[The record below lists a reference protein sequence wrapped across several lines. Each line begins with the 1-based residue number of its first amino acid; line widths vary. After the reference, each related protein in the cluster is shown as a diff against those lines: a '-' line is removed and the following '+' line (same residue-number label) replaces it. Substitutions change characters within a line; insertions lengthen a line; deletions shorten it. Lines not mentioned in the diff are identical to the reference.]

1 MTQPISLFVGLTTLD
16 IATRITTFPTP
27 NEKLTAHHQD
37 IAAGGPAANA
47 AVTCAALGGHA
58 ILLTVIGTSPQ
69 ARIAAADLAAHNVTV
84 IDLAGPDHGLSVS
97 SILITEH
104 TGERAVIS
112 TDAQPHT
119 LTPQMTSRLTTQLST
134 LLPRVH
140 AILIDGHHPHL
151 ARHILAQRPTNAAPI
166 IVDAGRWKPAFDDLI
181 PHAQHIIA
189 SADFHDPHGWVPLTP
204 ENRTTL
210 TTAPTIVRTHGE
222 HPITVWHPTTT
233 TTISPPGVVTRDTL
247 GAGDVFHGAYTH
259 FVATHHHTHNHP
271 PTDLADITAVTT
283 NASVIAAHRV
293 ATVGLRSW
301 ITQLADPTQL

>member
-166 IVDAGRWKPAFDDLI
+166 IVDAGR
-181 PHAQHIIA
+181 
-189 SADFHDPHGWVPLTP
+189 
-204 ENRTTL
+204 
-210 TTAPTIVRTHGE
+210 
-222 HPITVWHPTTT
+222 
-233 TTISPPGVVTRDTL
+233 
-247 GAGDVFHGAYTH
+247 
-259 FVATHHHTHNHP
+259 
-271 PTDLADITAVTT
+271 
-283 NASVIAAHRV
+283 
-293 ATVGLRSW
+293 
-301 ITQLADPTQL
+301 